1 MMVTKSAERKL
12 NITFSKKI
20 IVHRCTRLFSTI
32 STFLKIAK
40 LRHNKRNFLFSLTEL
55 LSKNGAVTEKARWQI
70 LVSVLL
76 GFHLAQ
82 N

>member
-1 MMVTKSAERKL
+1 MHVMLLTS
-12 NITFSKKI
+12 
-20 IVHRCTRLFSTI
+20 
-32 STFLKIAK
+32 
-40 LRHNKRNFLFSLTEL
+40 NFLTEL
-55 LSKNGAVTEKARWQI
+55 LTKNGAVTEKARWQI

>member
-1 MMVTKSAERKL
+1 MLKL
-12 NITFSKKI
+12 ITGIRYFNLDMDMKCKI
-20 IVHRCTRLFSTI
+20 KNPHI
-32 STFLKIAK
+32 SCVLTCNSLLVFLQVQ
-40 LRHNKRNFLFSLTEL
+40 LTEL
-55 LSKNGAVTEKARWQI
+55 LAKNGAVTEKARWQI